1 MKYLKKFES
10 NSSFYEDINM
20 IFIEFVD
27 EDLAYIY
34 EEDDEDDCVGVEFIL
49 NSDNLLD
56 IDSAVSA
63 TSKRLEVLED
73 IKVAINRVKDKF
85 GDIMIKYNLDDVNN
99 FIIRFYKP
107 APVDKSSFYIKRLNT
122 IFLDEKSLKEIL
134 DLDDSVKVDIWSGS
148 NKILKIKFNGKEQ
161 FLKHMYRDQRDLL
174 QNSFRNE
181 TITDALIINPELMSQ
196 YWSLGKNFSKLK
208 IDGIDI
214 VTSIED
220 ISIGQ
225 TKRYFGSQGEISK
238 KEYSVDLILNDKFDY
253 EF

>member
-34 EEDDEDDCVGVEFIL
+34 EEDDEEDCVGVEFIL

-107 APVDKSSFYIKRLNT
+107 APVEKGDFYFKRLNT

-161 FLKHMYRDQRDLL
+161 FLKH
-174 QNSFRNE
+174 
-181 TITDALIINPELMSQ
+181 
-196 YWSLGKNFSKLK
+196 
-208 IDGIDI
+208 
-214 VTSIED
+214 V
-220 ISIGQ
+220 
-225 TKRYFGSQGEISK
+225 
-238 KEYSVDLILNDKFDY
+238 
-253 EF
+253 